1 MKLKLPIKQVVSY
14 LPKKELAKLYPISDY
29 RSVTQVISSSKPKN
43 PWVKAAMKDPNS
55 SFSKATRS
63 GTALHKAIDSGEAK
77 DAFQAACLSLFE
89 HDILVD
95 LDEGWG
101 QEQWLAHPL
110 EYKGKFDGVGV
121 FRGKVTL
128 FDHKKTNRR
137 KSPKALLDWFKQ
149 LAAYHQAHTFL
160 YPDNPIEQI
169 AIFNIFG
176 KSEDELGT
184 KVSILNQEETL
195 LQTKLFNDQING

>member
-1 MKLKLPIKQVVSY
+1 MKLKLPTKQVISY
-14 LPKKELAKLYPISDY
+14 IPKKELAKLFPISDY
-29 RSVTQVISSSKPKN
+29 RSVTQVINSSKPKN

-55 SFSKATRS
+55 SFSKATRR

-77 DAFQAACLSLFE
+77 DSFQAACLSVFE
-89 HDILVD
+89 SNILID
-95 LDEGWG
+95 LEEVWG
-101 QEQWLAHPL
+101 QEEWLAHPL

-128 FDHKKTNRR
+128 FDHKKTNTK
-137 KSPKALLDWFKQ
+137 KSPKQLLGWFKQ

-160 YPDNPIEQI
+160 YPDHPIEQI

-176 KSEDELGT
+176 RTEEELGT
-184 KVSILNQEETL
+184 KVSILNQEETST
-195 LQTKLFNDQING
+195 QTLLFNDQING